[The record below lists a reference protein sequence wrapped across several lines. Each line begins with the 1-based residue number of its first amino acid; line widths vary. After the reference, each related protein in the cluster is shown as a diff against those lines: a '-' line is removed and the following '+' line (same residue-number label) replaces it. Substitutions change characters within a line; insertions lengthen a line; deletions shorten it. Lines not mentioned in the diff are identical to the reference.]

1 MEKNNDLG
9 LLPMAENDYGLISA
23 FRLNNHKCPMTTREH
38 VTS

>member
-9 LLPMAENDYGLISA
+9 LLPMQKTTMVLISA